1 MCCCCPIGDTAWGI
15 LDVRC
20 CVLLLFMWSSEHL
33 DFGRVQVADR
43 AFATVVVQLRRQC
56 PRNSPNFWVRRHVNV
71 LESDLTMKTSENLF
85 YSSRFSNA
93 KKNGESLCKI
103 EKNQEKWRWR
113 FVGDKVR
120 EENEMGGEG
129 GDDCGR
135 RRRRWVTTVKLL
147 FSLDFVLRGWDW
159 DVALGMG
166 EEIIVAFFLFYFLII
181 NVSFHPFQFCQ
192 N

>member
-1 MCCCCPIGDTAWGI
+1 
-15 LDVRC
+15 
-20 CVLLLFMWSSEHL
+20 
-33 DFGRVQVADR
+33 
-43 AFATVVVQLRRQC
+43 
-56 PRNSPNFWVRRHVNV
+56 
-71 LESDLTMKTSENLF
+71 MKTSENLF

-113 FVGDKVR
+113 FVGDKVG
-120 EENEMGGEG
+120 EENEMGGED

-159 DVALGMG
+159 DVAWGVGGRDNSSL
-166 EEIIVAFFLFYFLII
+166 FFFFLII
-181 NVSFHPFQFCQ
+181 NVSFYPFQFCQ